1 MADKVKLVSTTHL
14 YLDCRA
20 LLNEILDVTPN
31 FPREYKFTIGA
42 EMQRLGISLL
52 QTDAAAYMDKAD
64 RLQHLIKFKTEFE
77 TLKTLIRIAGERKWI
92 KGIGRHAHIIELM
105 DAIGKQST
113 AWKNSLTKV
122 DKPESES

>member
-1 MADKVKLVSTTHL
+1 MADKVKLVSNTHL

-31 FPREYKFTIGA
+31 FPRAYKFTIGA
-42 EMQRLGISLL
+42 EMQRLGVSLL
-52 QTDAAAYMDKAD
+52 QTDAAAYMDKEG

-122 DKPESES
+122 EKPESES

>member
-1 MADKVKLVSTTHL
+1 MTDKVKLVSNTHL

-20 LLNEILDVTPN
+20 LLNEILDITPN
-31 FPREYKFTIGA
+31 FPRAYKFTIGA
-42 EMQRLGISLL
+42 EMQRLGVSLL
-52 QTDAAAYMDKAD
+52 QTDAAAYMDKEG

-77 TLKTLIRIAGERKWI
+77 TLKTLTRIAGERKWI

-122 DKPESES
+122 EKPESES